1 MNERFIYDERI
12 YKGQILDVHRV
23 GLKMHDGQVVQRDLV
38 RYNPAAV
45 ILPVLDDGSIVLIK
59 NYRFAVDENLYEL
72 PAGILEDSEDPAIGA
87 ARELTEETGY
97 MARRLEKLGQFYSC
111 PGSMDEIL
119 HSYLA
124 TELTGGEQDLDQYE
138 DIEVEIV
145 SDAKAREMVIDGR
158 IHDAKSISTLSL
170 YWLGL
175 EAGGQ

>member
-1 MNERFIYDERI
+1 
-12 YKGQILDVHRV
+12 
-23 GLKMHDGQVVQRDLV
+23 
-38 RYNPAAV
+38 
-45 ILPVLDDGSIVLIK
+45 
-59 NYRFAVDENLYEL
+59 
-72 PAGILEDSEDPAIGA
+72 
-87 ARELTEETGY
+87 
-97 MARRLEKLGQFYSC
+97 
-111 PGSMDEIL
+111 MDEIL

-124 TELTGGEQDLDQYE
+124 TELTCGEQDLDQYE